1 MSDKPTVFNYM
12 KYQAALDEIER
23 LREKVATL
31 EIKCRILEED
41 KPGLCKDCYACET
54 RVTRYEEGD
63 LYDYYCLRGK
73 HKEKVDADHYCS
85 YWEEGEDE

>member
-12 KYQAALDEIER
+12 RYQEALDEIER
-23 LREKVATL
+23 LRKKVANL

-54 RVTRYEEGD
+54 IVTRYEEGD
-63 LYDYYCLRGK
+63 ITEYWCRHDI
-73 HKEKVDADHYCS
+73 HAVEVDADHYCS
-85 YWEEGEDE
+85 YWEEGDHE